1 MSLGLLFV
9 FFYSLTGFVVT
20 FPASPTEKN
29 VVSYSKFQVWRIT
42 PSTNEENQILIKI
55 CETYGNSYIFL
66 KLYQIFYTDHL
77 KKGLTILNEAKL
89 DNTSMDLL
97 IPPELKIKLENKLD
111 VANIPYA
118 VTIGDLQKAINNQ
131 NSNANIR
138 NSKTARN
145 GCLNFCNLN
154 Y

>member
-1 MSLGLLFV
+1 
-9 FFYSLTGFVVT
+9 
-20 FPASPTEKN
+20 
-29 VVSYSKFQVWRIT
+29 
-42 PSTNEENQILIKI
+42 
-55 CETYGNSYIFL
+55 
-66 KLYQIFYTDHL
+66 
-77 KKGLTILNEAKL
+77 
-89 DNTSMDLL
+89 MDLL

>member
-9 FFYSLTGFVVT
+9 FFCTLTGFVVT
-20 FPASPTEKN
+20 FPASPTENN

-42 PSTNEENQILIKI
+42 PSTNEENQILMKI

-77 KKGLTILNEAKL
+77 KKGLKVLNEANL

-111 VANIPYA
+111 RANIPYA
-118 VTIGDLQKAINNQ
+118 VTIGDLQKAIDNQ

-138 NSKTARN
+138 NFKTARN
-145 GCLNFCNLN
+145 GCLHFLT
-154 Y
+154 